1 MGRLPIEG
9 IQCAV
14 CEDRG
19 TGRGLPGPL
28 AEMARGRAKGE
39 ATRNCD
45 ARDHDHGAQALAE
58 GMGESLN
65 MAKLRKK
72 RGKYKPRT
80 RPRPRT
86 KYAKTLIREQRLAS
100 YLAQGMKHADACRLA
115 GFPESVI
122 KTGACQIVKRESVQ
136 KLLLQ
141 QNAELVEQGRR
152 IDPQDLG
159 HAAKARVQEGLT
171 KLKANAREGKILL
184 GYARTSMESAGMLGG
199 PSELHLHNHQA
210 TLPPVVQQMLE
221 SKMREILEASLN
233 PSENGITIREQ
244 EKPLICEIVQPIE
257 AKPIEQ
263 PTVDTSAFEREQME
277 RFTANYAKKHAMF
290 PLKTA

>member
-1 MGRLPIEG
+1 
-9 IQCAV
+9 
-14 CEDRG
+14 
-19 TGRGLPGPL
+19 
-28 AEMARGRAKGE
+28 
-39 ATRNCD
+39 
-45 ARDHDHGAQALAE
+45 
-58 GMGESLN
+58 
-65 MAKLRKK
+65 
-72 RGKYKPRT
+72 
-80 RPRPRT
+80 
-86 KYAKTLIREQRLAS
+86 
-100 YLAQGMKHADACRLA
+100 LAQGMKHADACRLA

-136 KLLLQ
+136 RLLVQ
-141 QNAELVEQGRR
+141 QNADLVEQGRR

-221 SKMREILEASLN
+221 SKMREILEASMK
-233 PSENGITIREQ
+233 PSENGITIRNQ
-244 EKPLICEIVQPIE
+244 EKHLICEIVQPE
-257 AKPIEQ
+257 QAKPTETLAIEQ